1 MQHTHRRPLAII
13 IAATTIALTTLAP
26 LTIAQPDSDPAVREE
41 LRYAH
46 ALSNAFAHAA
56 KKVEPAVVH
65 ITSKARVQSVRRDA
79 FGRRFLGPEQLR
91 PTGLGS
97 GFIADESGIILTNYH
112 VIKEADALVVRL
124 HDGRE
129 FEPTIIGT
137 DPQRDIAV
145 LKIDADNL
153 TAAQLA
159 ESENLAVGEWV
170 LAIGSPFGFDN
181 TVTAGIISATGRR
194 GIGLVSERFK
204 DYEDYIQTDAA
215 INPGNSGGPLINLE
229 GKVVGIN
236 SAIASKTGGS
246 VGIGFAIPSSLARTI
261 MNSLLE
267 DGRVGRGW
275 LGVTMQNLTKELAN
289 SFNLPES
296 QTGIVV
302 ADVLPDSPA
311 EKAGLHAGDII
322 TTIAD
327 REIDSPNNLVAAIET
342 TPPNSTLLFHV
353 LRDGK
358 PKTIPVVI
366 GNRNE
371 RNTSVFGGKT
381 IEPLGATVATI
392 DDRVKKELGYNDKD
406 LAGVIITD
414 LAPNSPLARA
424 GLEPEDIIYG
434 VAGYKVDSV
443 ESLRNLMNKADL
455 HRGVRLQVIRGL
467 RRGFVVVRD

>member
-1 MQHTHRRPLAII
+1 MKCKHRRPIAIFVA
-13 IAATTIALTTLAP
+13 AATIAITTLAP
-26 LTIAQPDSDPAVREE
+26 ITIAQPDTDPTIREE
-41 LRYAH
+41 LRYARG
-46 ALSNAFAHAA
+46 LSNAFAHAA

-65 ITSKARVQSVRRDA
+65 ITSKARVQSIRRDA

-91 PTGLGS
+91 PSGLGS

-112 VIKEADALVVRL
+112 VIKDADALVVRL

-129 FEPTIIGT
+129 FEPTVIGT
-137 DPQRDIAV
+137 DPQRDLAV
-145 LKIDADNL
+145 LKIDAENL

-159 ESENLAVGEWV
+159 DSQNLAVGEWV

-194 GIGLVSERFK
+194 GIGLVSERYK

-246 VGIGFAIPSSLARTI
+246 VGIGFAIPSNLARTI
-261 MNSLLE
+261 MNSLVE

-275 LGVTMQNLTKELAN
+275 LGITMQNLTKELAR
-289 SFNLPES
+289 SFNLPDT
-296 QTGIVV
+296 QTGVV
-302 ADVLPDSPA
+302 IADVLPDSPA
-311 EKAGLHAGDII
+311 QKAGLQPGDII
-322 TTIAD
+322 TNIAT
-327 REIDSPNNLVAAIET
+327 RQIQSPNSLVTAIET
-342 TPPNSTLLFHV
+342 TPPDTTLLFHIF
-353 LRDGK
+353 RDGH
-358 PKTIPVVI
+358 PSTISVVI

-381 IEPLGATVATI
+381 IKNLGVTVATI
-392 DDRVKKELGYNDKD
+392 DDRVKQELGYTDED
-406 LAGVIITD
+406 LAGVLITD
-414 LAPNSPLARA
+414 LEPNSPLARA

-467 RRGFVVVRD
+467 RRGFVVVRK

>member
-1 MQHTHRRPLAII
+1 MQRTHRHPFAII
-13 IAATTIALTTLAP
+13 FTAATIALTTIAP
-26 LTIAQPDSDPAVREE
+26 LAVAQPDSDPTIREE
-41 LRYAH
+41 LRYARG
-46 ALSNAFAHAA
+46 LSNAFAHAA

-91 PTGLGS
+91 PSGLGS

-112 VIKEADALVVRL
+112 VIKDADALVVRL

-129 FEPTIIGT
+129 FQPTVIGT
-137 DPQRDIAV
+137 DPQRDLAV
-145 LKIDADNL
+145 LKIEAKNL
-153 TAAQLA
+153 TAAQLGD
-159 ESENLAVGEWV
+159 SENLAVGEWV

-246 VGIGFAIPSSLARTI
+246 VGIGFAIPSNLARTI
-261 MNSLLE
+261 MNSLVE

-275 LGVTMQNLTKELAN
+275 LGVTMQNLTKELAS
-289 SFNLPES
+289 SFNLPET
-296 QTGIVV
+296 QIGVV
-302 ADVLPDSPA
+302 IADVLPDSPA
-311 EKAGLHAGDII
+311 EKAGLEPGDII
-322 TTIAD
+322 TTIAS
-327 REIDSPNNLVAAIET
+327 RKIKSPNNLVTAIET
-342 TPPNSTLLFHV
+342 SPPDTTLLFHI
-353 LRDGK
+353 LRDGH
-358 PKTIPVVI
+358 PSTIPVKI

-371 RNTSVFGGKT
+371 RNTSIFGGKT
-381 IEPLGATVATI
+381 IDSLGVTVATI
-392 DDRVKKELGYNDKD
+392 DERVKTELGYNDKD
-406 LAGVIITD
+406 LAGVLITD
-414 LAPNSPLARA
+414 IAPNSPLARA

-455 HRGVRLQVIRGL
+455 HQGVRLQVIRGL
-467 RRGFVVVRD
+467 RRGFVVVRE